1 MSGHSKWSTIKRK
14 KGALDAKRG
23 KIFTVIIKEIT
34 IAARLGG
41 GDEAANP
48 RLRTAILKAKAA
60 NMPQDNIKR
69 AIMKGT
75 GELPGV
81 SYEEATFEGYGPG
94 GVAIFL
100 EVTTDNH
107 RRTVADIR
115 HIMSKYGGN
124 LGENGSVAWM
134 FDKKGQI
141 ILDKAAG
148 DEETLFDLALECG
161 AEDFE
166 SEDEEYII
174 TTDPSSFIEV
184 KEALEAKELTLK
196 SAEVEMVPKN
206 LQKVEG
212 KDAERLLKLMEAL
225 EENDDIDQVYSNFDM
240 DEDTIV
246 AAQSE

>member
-23 KIFTVIIKEIT
+23 KIFTTIIKEIT

-41 GDEAANP
+41 GDESSNP
-48 RLRTAILKAKAA
+48 RLRQAIAKAKAN

-94 GVAIFL
+94 GVAIYM
-100 EVTTDNH
+100 EVLTDNH
-107 RRTVADIR
+107 RRTVAELR
-115 HIMSKYGGN
+115 HIMSKHGGN

-141 ILDKAAG
+141 ILGKDAG
-148 DEETLFDLALECG
+148 DEETLFELALECG

-166 SEDEEYII
+166 VEEDEYII
-174 TTDPSSFIEV
+174 TTEPTQLMEV
-184 KEALEAKELTLK
+184 RDALESHQIPVR
-196 SAEVEMVPKN
+196 SAELEMVPKN
-206 LQKVEG
+206 LQRVEG
-212 KDAERLLKLMEAL
+212 KDAEKLLKLMEAL
-225 EENDDIDQVYSNFDM
+225 EDNDDINHVYSNFDM
-240 DEDTIV
+240 DEDTLTT
-246 AAQSE
+246 ASQS